1 MNNNKGNTSSKAN
14 NVSKVNNAA
23 NNVSKANNSSKA
35 NNASNNASK
44 SNNVSKVKLS
54 KTDIKEKAELMMAR
68 INENKKMIAFTLIAI
83 CLLLLAYFFSK
94 NYRVSKALYNMRG
107 FKNYLYI
114 NSRLN
119 TNEYMGLKFSD
130 FYIACA
136 FRPYLAVNQML
147 EYCSLEIM
155 RTILKSGVRS
165 VYIDVFNSNLG
176 DNAEPI
182 ISSGLKQGQWK
193 LTLNTL
199 SFDDVCYLIA
209 STVFSAGYVNNPE
222 DPFILCLNLNTNG
235 NIKCLN
241 KMKQIIFK
249 RFKRRLLDNSFTF
262 SSKNMAE
269 VPIKELFGKLVIF
282 CSDGYQNSDLEELV
296 NYSWD
301 KPELRKMSY
310 HALDPKISMTSSIK
324 MNASDVLEYNKNNMT
339 IVTPNEKTFF
349 TYNYHAQY
357 FLDTGCQLIM
367 INYQKLDKH
376 LDKYITFFKNE
387 SIIAKPRTMRGAS
400 YNEKIKMNLKK
411 AVLEQEDEL
420 DTSAMSEKCPEKPSE
435 DYLVGDDALFYKSNN
450 SSDLGLCFM
459 TQNDNAN
466 CNCDI
471 NVSNNANPKVSCN
484 NTLWNQNSINN
495 LAGNLCCSTRR
506 INNPLPRKTPLDNDV
521 YNNPSQK
528 YYLSKVGTCTNSE
541 PISVTLEDGVQNF
554 NVTNNNVTAPAGQS
568 NTLAQ
573 ATLHKCPITS
583 MTDLEN
589 TQVCLLDRNGN
600 SNQKCPDG
608 WKYNGKLDVNTYNSN
623 INICCRNN

>member
-1 MNNNKGNTSSKAN
+1 MNNNKGNKPS
-14 NVSKVNNAA
+14 
-23 NNVSKANNSSKA
+23 NNSSKSNNAPKAANNAPKAA
-35 NNASNNASK
+35 NNASNANNAAK
-44 SNNVSKVKLS
+44 NTKVNLS
-54 KTDIKEKAELMMAR
+54 KNDLKEKADMLMSR
-68 INENKKMIAFTLIAI
+68 INENKKMIVFSVIAI
-83 CLLLLAYFFSK
+83 CLLLLAYFYSK

-119 TNEYMGLKFSD
+119 TNENMGLKLCD

-136 FRPYLAVNQML
+136 FRPYLAVNQLL
-147 EYCSLEIM
+147 EYCSLEVM

-182 ISSGLKQGQWK
+182 ISSGFRKGQWK
-193 LTLNTL
+193 LSLNTL
-199 SFDDVCYLIA
+199 KFDDVCYLIA
-209 STVFSAGYVNNPE
+209 STVFSAGYVNNPN

-269 VPIKELFGKLVIF
+269 VPIEELFGKLVIF
-282 CSDGYQNSDLEELV
+282 SSDGYQNSDLEELV

-301 KPELRKMSY
+301 KPELRKISY
-310 HALDPKISMTSSIK
+310 QALDPKISMTSSIK
-324 MNASDVLEYNKNNMT
+324 MNASDILEYNKNNIT
-339 IVTPNEKTFF
+339 IVTPSEQTFF
-349 TYNYHAQY
+349 TYNYHAPY
-357 FLDTGCQLIM
+357 FWDSGCQLIM
-367 INYQKLDKH
+367 INYQKLDTH
-376 LDKYITFFKNE
+376 LDKYITFYKNE
-387 SIIAKPRTMRGAS
+387 SIIAKPRTMRGAN

-411 AVLEQEDEL
+411 AVLEQEEEL
-420 DTSAMSEKCPEKPSE
+420 DTSAMSEKCPERPSE
-435 DYLVGDDALFYKSNN
+435 DYLVGDDVLFYKSNN
-450 SSDLGLCFM
+450 SSDLGLCFI
-459 TQNDNAN
+459 TQNSDDN
-466 CNCDI
+466 CNCDV
-471 NVSNNANPKVSCN
+471 NLSNSADPKVSCN
-484 NTLWNQNSINN
+484 NTLWNQSNVNN
-495 LAGNLCCSTRR
+495 LTGNLCCSTRR
-506 INNPLPRKTPLDNDV
+506 INNPLPRKTPLDSSE
-521 YNNPSQK
+521 YNNPSEK
-528 YYLSKVGTCTNSE
+528 YYLSKVGTCSNSI

-568 NTLAQ
+568 NTLAE
-573 ATLHKCPITS
+573 ATLYKCPIIS
-583 MTDLEN
+583 MDDLEN

-608 WKYNGKLDVNTYNSN
+608 WKYNGKLDSNTYNNN

>member
-1 MNNNKGNTSSKAN
+1 MNNNKGNTAS
-14 NVSKVNNAA
+14 
-23 NNVSKANNSSKA
+23 NNVSKANNVKANNAPKSNNSSKA
-35 NNASNNASK
+35 SNNDSKASNNASK
-44 SNNVSKVKLS
+44 ANLS
-54 KTDIKEKAELMMAR
+54 KTDIKEKAELLMAR
-68 INENKKMIAFTLIAI
+68 INENKKMIAFSVIAI
-83 CLLLLAYFFSK
+83 CLLLLAYFYSK
-94 NYRVSKALYNMRG
+94 NYRVSKSLYNMRG

-119 TNEYMGLKFSD
+119 TNEYMGLKLCD

-136 FRPYLAVNQML
+136 FRPYLAVNQLL
-147 EYCSLEIM
+147 EYCSLEVM
-155 RTILKSGVRS
+155 KTILKSGVRS

-176 DNAEPI
+176 ENSEPI
-182 ISSGLKQGQWK
+182 ISSGFKEGQWK
-193 LTLNTL
+193 LSFNTL
-199 SFDDVCYLIA
+199 KFDDVCYLI
-209 STVFSAGYVNNPE
+209 SSIVFSAGYVNNPN

-249 RFKRRLLDNSFTF
+249 RFKRRLLDNSFTY

-301 KPELRKMSY
+301 KPELRKISY
-310 HALDPKISMTSSIK
+310 HALDPKISKTSSIK
-324 MNASDVLEYNKNNMT
+324 MNASDILDYNKNNMT
-339 IVTPNEKTFF
+339 IVTPNEQTFF

-357 FLDTGCQLIM
+357 FLDSGCQLIM

-376 LDKYITFFKNE
+376 LNKYITFFKNE
-387 SIIAKPRTMRGAS
+387 SLIAKPRIMRGAS

-411 AVLEQEDEL
+411 AVLEQEESL
-420 DTSAMSEKCPEKPSE
+420 DTSALSEKCPERPSE

-450 SSDLGLCFM
+450 SADLGLCFM
-459 TQNDNAN
+459 TNSNTDS
-466 CNCDI
+466 CNCDV
-471 NVSNNANPKVSCN
+471 NLSNNANPKVSCN
-484 NTLWNQNSINN
+484 NTLWNQSNVSN
-495 LAGNLCCSTRR
+495 LTGNLCCSTRR
-506 INNPLPRKTPLDNDV
+506 INNPLPRKTPLDYPD
-521 YNNPSQK
+521 YNNPSEK
-528 YYLSKVGTCTNSE
+528 YYLSKMGTCSNSV

-589 TQVCLLDRNGN
+589 TQVCLLDRNNN

-608 WKYNGKLDVNTYNSN
+608 WKYNGKLDVNTYNNN